1 MPSPSRALPSTS
13 IPARLVSLVGI
24 GLLWCVLAQPHDAHA
39 KKRTGHKASVSQTAH
54 GKGGSKAAPSRS
66 SSEETRAERERRLL
80 RECRGM
86 HDAGACK
93 GYTRGRG

>member
-1 MPSPSRALPSTS
+1 MFSLPNDVYAKNQAGHKT
-13 IPARLVSLVGI
+13 PAS
-24 GLLWCVLAQPHDAHA
+24 QKSHA
-39 KKRTGHKASVSQTAH
+39 KAGVKVKSTTT
-54 GKGGSKAAPSRS
+54 RS
-66 SSEETRAERERRLL
+66 SSEETRPERERRLL